1 MPSQEDIEC
10 TDSPLPDEDAQQHF
24 ADTHAKRPA
33 DVTDQVRGRER
44 KEAPSDHDWQLLSA
58 QEPAYAGDMIR
69 MPGLEVFG
77 ELQAL
82 REIVEASGRHED
94 PADREQEVSGRGQEQ
109 QAERN
114 QVGHRNQLFE
124 RPLTERRASFRLYY
138 PTMAGRYFPT
148 GRK

>member
-1 MPSQEDIEC
+1 MWLLAIASGIYFYVARADIVR
-10 TDSPLPDEDAQQHF
+10 DEI
-24 ADTHAKRPA
+24 
-33 DVTDQVRGRER
+33 
-44 KEAPSDHDWQLLSA
+44 LILSA

-69 MPGLEVFG
+69 MPDLEVFG

-82 REIVEASGRHED
+82 RKIVEASGRHED
-94 PADREQEVSGRGQEQ
+94 PADREQEVNGRGQEQ